1 MKKFFTSIIAVLFV
15 VCGAITAQAAP
26 SFEVMLKEL
35 NIPAAEAKALTDYV
49 VANNIS
55 DATVAALVGAAQ
67 EVLDLIGNQSL
78 SELESTT
85 KELIITK
92 VTKAT
97 NSIGLAIKIDG
108 AKVALYKG
116 NGEQLVSLATDTLE
130 NVVETTKSKLET
142 TPNLLGDIQKRY
154 IEERNLYNN
163 NRPENQKPQTN
174 NTNGS
179 GITNNSTSTNESSAT
194 APSTLNKTGFNA
206 MPLVAGLAVIAL
218 GAGVFAV
225 SRKINA

>member
-1 MKKFFTSIIAVLFV
+1 M
-15 VCGAITAQAAP
+15 TAQAAP
-26 SFEVMLKEL
+26 SFENMLKEL
-35 NIPAAEAKALTDYV
+35 NIPAAEAKAITDYV

-55 DATVAALVGAAQ
+55 DETVGALVTEAQ
-67 EVLDLIGNQSL
+67 TVLNLIGNQSL

-92 VTKAT
+92 VTTAA

-116 NGEQLVSLATDTLE
+116 NGEVLVSLATDMLE
-130 NVVETTKSKLET
+130 NVVETTKAKLEST
-142 TPNLLGDIQKRY
+142 TNLLGDIQKRY
-154 IEERNLYNN
+154 IEERTLYNN
-163 NRPENQKPQTN
+163 NRPENQKPTTNDTN

-179 GITNNSTSTNESSAT
+179 STTTDSTNGSSAIT
-194 APSTLNKTGFNA
+194 PTTLNKTGFNA
-206 MPLVAGLAVIAL
+206 MPLVAGLAIITL
-218 GAGVFAV
+218 GAGVFVV